1 MIVKEMIAEKVF
13 AEGVAKDIRNFLPA
27 KYENAEFQ
35 VMQMNKNNG
44 VQMVGVQVRLQE
56 ENVCPVVYVEPFF
69 NEIRLG
75 EPVEKVMNEIAK
87 CMEEAGNAPFVHN
100 GINPMDYDSVKEH
113 LAVMLVNTQA
123 NKRMLQEMPHENIE
137 DLSAICYV
145 DFPVESNDGKATMK
159 VKNEHLKM
167 WNVDAKEMF
176 HQARAN
182 TQPVNT
188 PILQSMDEMM
198 LSIFNEEGHA
208 TNLLDENVDFGFRS
222 HDMLYAL
229 TNVEKQYG
237 ASMITQPEV
246 LNKLEQLF
254 PEGFYVLPS
263 SVHEVLI
270 VPDNGE
276 MEPKMLGEMV
286 REVNKNEVERQEV
299 LSDRVYSYDKEK
311 HQIRQEPDSIQKVKK
326 SGLNREAYLRQLIS
340 GVVPRDAPP
349 PDYYSMM
356 RELHKI
362 GNNLNQIAQK
372 AHVLNV
378 IDVQRYDQEVW
389 KFNEAVR
396 KITEAVILPEKNES
410 WQ

>member
-1 MIVKEMIAEKVF
+1 
-13 AEGVAKDIRNFLPA
+13 
-27 KYENAEFQ
+27 
-35 VMQMNKNNG
+35 
-44 VQMVGVQVRLQE
+44 
-56 ENVCPVVYVEPFF
+56 
-69 NEIRLG
+69 
-75 EPVEKVMNEIAK
+75 
-87 CMEEAGNAPFVHN
+87 
-100 GINPMDYDSVKEH
+100 
-113 LAVMLVNTQA
+113 
-123 NKRMLQEMPHENIE
+123 MLQEMPHENIE

-208 TNLLDENVDFGFRS
+208 TNLLNESVEFGFRS

-311 HQIRQEPDSIQKVKK
+311 HQIRQEPDSIQKVKEME
-326 SGLNREAYLRQLIS
+326 R
-340 GVVPRDAPP
+340 
-349 PDYYSMM
+349 
-356 RELHKI
+356 
-362 GNNLNQIAQK
+362 
-372 AHVLNV
+372 
-378 IDVQRYDQEVW
+378 
-389 KFNEAVR
+389 
-396 KITEAVILPEKNES
+396 
-410 WQ
+410 

>member
-1 MIVKEMIAEKVF
+1 MIAKEMIAEKVF

-137 DLSAICYV
+137 DLSVICYV

-182 TQPVNT
+182 TQPV
-188 PILQSMDEMM
+188 SVE
-198 LSIFNEEGHA
+198 
-208 TNLLDENVDFGFRS
+208 FGFRS

-311 HQIRQEPDSIQKVKK
+311 HQIRQEPDSIQKVKEME
-326 SGLNREAYLRQLIS
+326 R
-340 GVVPRDAPP
+340 
-349 PDYYSMM
+349 
-356 RELHKI
+356 
-362 GNNLNQIAQK
+362 
-372 AHVLNV
+372 
-378 IDVQRYDQEVW
+378 
-389 KFNEAVR
+389 
-396 KITEAVILPEKNES
+396 
-410 WQ
+410 

>member
-1 MIVKEMIAEKVF
+1 MIAKEMIAEKVF

-75 EPVEKVMNEIAK
+75 EPVEKVMNEIAR
-87 CMEEAGNAPFVHN
+87 CMEEAGNVPFLHS

-123 NKRMLQEMPHENIE
+123 NKRMLQEMPHENME

-176 HQARAN
+176 QQARAN

-188 PILQSMDEMM
+188 PILQSMDEML

-208 TNLLDENVDFGFRS
+208 TNLLDENVDFGLRS

-276 MEPKMLGEMV
+276 M
-286 REVNKNEVERQEV
+286 
-299 LSDRVYSYDKEK
+299 DRKCL
-311 HQIRQEPDSIQKVKK
+311 VKWYGK
-326 SGLNREAYLRQLIS
+326 
-340 GVVPRDAPP
+340 
-349 PDYYSMM
+349 
-356 RELHKI
+356 
-362 GNNLNQIAQK
+362 
-372 AHVLNV
+372 
-378 IDVQRYDQEVW
+378 
-389 KFNEAVR
+389 
-396 KITEAVILPEKNES
+396 
-410 WQ
+410 

>member
-1 MIVKEMIAEKVF
+1 MIAREMIAEKVF
-13 AEGVAKDIRNFLPA
+13 AESVAKDIRNFLPE

-44 VQMVGVQVRLQE
+44 VQMIGVQVRLQE
-56 ENVCPVVYVEPFF
+56 ENVCPVVYVGSFF

-75 EPVEKVMNEIAK
+75 EPVEKVMNEIAR
-87 CMEEAGNAPFVHN
+87 CMEEAGNAPFVDC

-176 HQARAN
+176 QQARAN

-188 PILQSMDEMM
+188 PILQSMDEML
-198 LSIFNEEGHA
+198 LSIFNEEGHT
-208 TNLLDENVDFGFRS
+208 TNLLDENVDFGLRS

-311 HQIRQEPDSIQKVKK
+311 HQIRQEPDSIQKVKEME
-326 SGLNREAYLRQLIS
+326 R
-340 GVVPRDAPP
+340 
-349 PDYYSMM
+349 
-356 RELHKI
+356 
-362 GNNLNQIAQK
+362 
-372 AHVLNV
+372 
-378 IDVQRYDQEVW
+378 
-389 KFNEAVR
+389 
-396 KITEAVILPEKNES
+396 
-410 WQ
+410 

>member
-1 MIVKEMIAEKVF
+1 MIAREMIAEKAF
-13 AEGVAKDIRNFLPA
+13 AESVAKDIRNFLPE

-44 VQMVGVQVRLQE
+44 VQMIGVQVRLQE
-56 ENVCPVVYVEPFF
+56 ENVCPVVYVGSFF

-145 DFPVESNDGKATMK
+145 DFPVDSREGKATMEIR
-159 VKNEHLKM
+159 NQYLSI
-167 WNVDAKEMF
+167 WNIDEKALF
-176 HQARAN
+176 QQARAN
-182 TQPVNT
+182 TQPINT
-188 PILQSMDEMM
+188 PVLQTMFGTWKSLFDED
-198 LSIFNEEGHA
+198 A
-208 TNLLDENVDFGFRS
+208 CVKNLLDENTTEFGLSS
-222 HDMLYAL
+222 HETAYVL
-229 TNVEKQYG
+229 TNMENQYG

-246 LNKLEQLF
+246 LNKLNQLF

-276 MEPKMLGEMV
+276 VEPRRLGEMV
-286 REVNKNEVERQEV
+286 REVNRAEVKREEV
-299 LSDRVYSYDKEK
+299 LSDRVYRYDKEK
-311 HQIRQEPDSIQKVKK
+311 HQIHQEPDSIQKAKEME
-326 SGLNREAYLRQLIS
+326 R
-340 GVVPRDAPP
+340 
-349 PDYYSMM
+349 
-356 RELHKI
+356 
-362 GNNLNQIAQK
+362 
-372 AHVLNV
+372 
-378 IDVQRYDQEVW
+378 
-389 KFNEAVR
+389 
-396 KITEAVILPEKNES
+396 
-410 WQ
+410 

>member
-1 MIVKEMIAEKVF
+1 MIAKEMIAEKVF

-75 EPVEKVMNEIAK
+75 EPVEKVMNEIAR
-87 CMEEAGNAPFVHN
+87 CMEEAGNAPFVHSS
-100 GINPMDYDSVKEH
+100 INPMDYDSVKEH

-123 NKRMLQEMPHENIE
+123 NKRMLQEMPHENMD

-145 DFPVESNDGKATMK
+145 DFSVESNDGKATMK

-176 HQARAN
+176 HQVRAN

-188 PILQSMDEMM
+188 PILQSMDEML

-208 TNLLDENVDFGFRS
+208 TNLLDESVDFGFRS

-246 LNKLEQLF
+246 LNIGNVIISLLRKTIPNSIRMIVQL
-254 PEGFYVLPS
+254 VVVAALVTVIS
-263 SVHEVLI
+263 EVLKAYAYDLNKQLSVFVGLI
-270 VPDNGE
+270 ITNCILMGRLEAFALAHGPWQSFLDGIGNGVGYGIILVIIGFFRE
-276 MEPKMLGEMV
+276 LLGSGTLLGYKV
-286 REVNKNEVERQEV
+286 
-299 LSDRVYSYDKEK
+299 
-311 HQIRQEPDSIQKVKK
+311 IPDSFYAAGYMNN
-326 SGLNREAYLRQLIS
+326 GL
-340 GVVPRDAPP
+340 
-349 PDYYSMM
+349 M
-356 RELHKI
+356 
-362 GNNLNQIAQK
+362 
-372 AHVLNV
+372 
-378 IDVQRYDQEVW
+378 
-389 KFNEAVR
+389 
-396 KITEAVILPEKNES
+396 ILPPMALILIACIIWVHRSRHHELWEEE
-410 WQ
+410 

>member
-1 MIVKEMIAEKVF
+1 MIAKEMIAEKVF

-56 ENVCPVVYVEPFF
+56 ENVCPVVYIEPFF

-75 EPVEKVMNEIAK
+75 EPVDKVMNEIAR
-87 CMEEAGNAPFVHN
+87 CMEEAGKVPFVHS

-123 NKRMLQEMPHENIE
+123 NKRMLQEMPHENME

-167 WNVDAKEMF
+167 WNVDAKELF
-176 HQARAN
+176 QQARAN

-188 PILQSMDEMM
+188 PILQSMDEML

-208 TNLLDENVDFGFRS
+208 TNLLDENVDFGLRS

-263 SVHEVLI
+263 SVHEVLS

-311 HQIRQEPDSIQKVKK
+311 HQIRQEPDSIQKVKEME
-326 SGLNREAYLRQLIS
+326 R
-340 GVVPRDAPP
+340 
-349 PDYYSMM
+349 
-356 RELHKI
+356 
-362 GNNLNQIAQK
+362 
-372 AHVLNV
+372 
-378 IDVQRYDQEVW
+378 
-389 KFNEAVR
+389 
-396 KITEAVILPEKNES
+396 
-410 WQ
+410 